1 MLDSRK
7 ALLLSL
13 GVGFIAALLTLGLP
27 LLLGYSG
34 CSVLTLIGLC
44 NTQALLDT
52 SLLAI
57 LTFTLIVGA
66 AGYILFEIWM
76 HIPRSTQYL
85 IAVAILAVGLLLFQP
100 ELDAVGALGLAFSIM
115 GAGPVRRR

>member
-13 GVGFIAALLTLGLP
+13 GVGFLAALLTLGLP
-27 LLLGYSG
+27 LLLGYGG
-34 CSVLTLIGLC
+34 CSILTFIGLC
-44 NTQALLDT
+44 NTQAYVET
-52 SLLAI
+52 ALLAM
-57 LTFTLIVGA
+57 LTFTLVVGA
-66 AGYILFEIWM
+66 AGYILFEVWM
-76 HIPRSTQYL
+76 HIPRSMQYL
-85 IAVAILAVGLLLFQP
+85 IAVAILAAGLLLFQP

>member
-13 GVGFIAALLTLGLP
+13 GVGFLAAILTLGLP
-27 LLLGYSG
+27 LLVGFG
-34 CSVLTLIGLC
+34 ACSAFSFLGLC
-44 NTQALLDT
+44 STQAFLQDALL
-52 SLLAI
+52 SI
-57 LTFTLIVGA
+57 LTFTLIVGV
-66 AGYILFEIWM
+66 AGLILFEIWV
-76 HIPRSTQYL
+76 HIPRPMQYL

-100 ELDAVGALGLAFSIM
+100 ELDAVGALGLAFSLM